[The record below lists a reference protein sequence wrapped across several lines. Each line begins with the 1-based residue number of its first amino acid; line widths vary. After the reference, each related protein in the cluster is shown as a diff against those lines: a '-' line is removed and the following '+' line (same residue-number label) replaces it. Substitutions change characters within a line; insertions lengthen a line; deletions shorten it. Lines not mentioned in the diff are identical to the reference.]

1 MLQAS
6 DNEGA
11 LLPACRCKR
20 EKKLHIL
27 SSILFC
33 MLNFTKVDLLC
44 NFFCEKVNA

>member
-1 MLQAS
+1 MKVLCSQLA
-6 DNEGA
+6 DAKG
-11 LLPACRCKR
+11 K
-20 EKKLHIL
+20 KKLHIL